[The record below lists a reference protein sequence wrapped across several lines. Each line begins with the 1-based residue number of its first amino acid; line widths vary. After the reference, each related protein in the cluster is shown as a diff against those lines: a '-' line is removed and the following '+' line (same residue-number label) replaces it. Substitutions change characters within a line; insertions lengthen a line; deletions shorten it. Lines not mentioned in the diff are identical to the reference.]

1 MKKLSTLLATA
12 CLMGSIA
19 LSPNT
24 TFAKF
29 NLLASPTGLGQAA
42 QQGDKP
48 DAASE
53 KKAYDAYNVARAE
66 KDLAKQLTLIQE
78 SLNLYPKSQYVKF
91 FKELLAANIGNRFQS
106 EIKVENI
113 DNAYKIFTE
122 EVTPNVPDLEVNY
135 LLAFLDPLSRSAKKP
150 DTPNAEKGTIV
161 LNKTIDVIKTGKAPV
176 NVPEWEKKKPAVL
189 ASLYQTVGL
198 YTWKASKK
206 DDAALNVFKES
217 LAQDCS
223 DPVTHYFVAE
233 LHKSRYDAFSKE
245 YEGLSDDDKRGDK
258 GKEVLDKINAVV
270 DQMLE
275 SYGRTLAVSES
286 KAKTYEKLRTG
297 VQGATETFWM
307 FRHEGKL
314 EGLPEFLSKFKS
326 ECPTANATPGTN

>member
-19 LSPNT
+19 LSPNI
-24 TFAKF
+24 TFAKT
-29 NLLASPTGLGQAA
+29 NLNTLSYTT

-53 KKAYDAYNVARAE
+53 KKAYDAYNAANAE
-66 KDLAKQLTLIQE
+66 KDLAKQLTMVQE
-78 SLNLYPKSQYVKF
+78 ALNLYPKSQYVKF
-91 FKELLAANIGNRFQS
+91 FKNLLTANIGNRFQA
-106 EIKVENI
+106 EIKAENI
-113 DNAYKIFTE
+113 ENAYKILTE
-122 EVTPNVPDLEVNY
+122 EAVPNVPDLELNY
-135 LLAFLDPLSRSAKKP
+135 LLAFLDPLSRFAKKP

-161 LNKTIDVIKTGKAPV
+161 LKKAIDVIKADKSPAGVK
-176 NVPEWEKKKPAVL
+176 PEDWAKKKPVVL

-198 YTWKASKK
+198 YTWKASKN
-206 DDAALNVFKES
+206 DADALNVFKES

-233 LHKSRYDAFSKE
+233 LHKGKYDSFSKE
-245 YEGLSDDDKRGDK
+245 YEALSDEDKRGEK
-258 GKEVLDKINAVV
+258 GTEVLNRINSVV

-286 KAKTYEKLRTG
+286 KAKVYEKLRAG
-297 VQGATETFWM
+297 VQSATETFWM

-314 EGLPEFLSKFKS
+314 DGLPEFLTKFKT